1 MTQINSYNGGA
12 ALPGDTVTRD
22 KIKSLTL
29 QHNPTGEGQAT
40 DVVYSPL
47 EGKTVPVRNLVIKDV
62 AGNTVGIYD
71 PLANAATEI
80 EIPDNVREPSF
91 DTGHALGTAS
101 QDTVV
106 LPTGKT
112 INGGVVQ
119 FNVLLG
125 ISSDGLGVEYTR
137 PVLKVLV
144 NGTVFGPPM
153 SPIIDESIS
162 DERTFGFSFCGEL
175 PSGALSF
182 QYERVST
189 RTHTVSV
196 RYSILYGVVGESR
209 GGGGG
214 SGDNDKVAVEKGKT
228 AGYLKDIL
236 VSASDMITLIPSG
249 NRLVVNVNLDYS
261 SDPKLATMDE
271 SQVDAATSN
280 YGGYQLKSGYSQLVW
295 DDDTSQSYSW
305 LNAKVYQCMRLADA
319 QGTITKCNIALCGS
333 LSFST
338 PAPCFNVGIF
348 DLQGRLLGQSGLKFY
363 GDAFTSNQEM
373 CEVNMV
379 EASDGS
385 LNLKRNTRYIVQL
398 WTCGVQVAGLDRS
411 TNYNYVYD
419 YDLRQ
424 NLETSTNLPKFLPTD
439 ASMSKASVIPM
450 VSFGAESLT

>member
-40 DVVYSPL
+40 DVVYNPL
-47 EGKTVPVRNLVIKDV
+47 EGKTVPVRNLVIKDG

-71 PLANAATEI
+71 PLANTATEI

-91 DTGHALGTAS
+91 DTGYALGTAS

-112 INGGVVQ
+112 VNGGVVQ

-144 NGTVFGPPM
+144 DGTVFGYPM

-175 PSGALSF
+175 PSGTLSF

-196 RYSILYGVVGESR
+196 RYSILYGVVGGSR

-214 SGDNDKVAVEKGKT
+214 SGDNDKVAVEKGKP
-228 AGYLKDIL
+228 AGYLKDVL
-236 VSASDMITLIPSG
+236 VSASDMVTLVQSG

-280 YGGYQLKSGYSQLVW
+280 YGGYQLTSGYSQLVW
-295 DDDTSQSYSW
+295 DDNTSQSYSW

-333 LSFST
+333 LSFSS

-348 DLQGRLLGQSGLKFY
+348 DLEGNQLGQSGLKFY

-373 CEVNMV
+373 CEVDMV
-379 EASDGS
+379 EAYDGS

-398 WTCGVQVAGLDRS
+398 WTCGIQVAGLDRS

-424 NLETSTNLPKFLPTD
+424 NLETSTNLPKFLPID
-439 ASMSKASVIPM
+439 ASMSRASVIPM
-450 VSFGAESLT
+450 ISFGAESLT

>member
-12 ALPGDTVTRD
+12 ALPGDTVARD
-22 KIKSLTL
+22 NIKSLIL

-71 PLANAATEI
+71 PLANTATEI
-80 EIPDNVREPSF
+80 EIPDNAREPSF
-91 DTGHALGTAS
+91 DTGYALGTAGK
-101 QDTVV
+101 DTVI

-112 INGGVVQ
+112 VNGGIVQ
-119 FNVLLG
+119 FNVLLD
-125 ISSDGLGVEYTR
+125 ISSDGLGVEYTH

-144 NGTVFGPPM
+144 DGTVFGPPM

-175 PSGALSF
+175 PSGTLSF
-182 QYERVST
+182 QYERVSS

-196 RYSILYGVVGESR
+196 RYSILYGVVGGSR

-236 VSASDMITLIPSG
+236 VSASDMVTLVPSG

-280 YGGYQLKSGYSQLVW
+280 YGGYQLNSGYSQLVW
-295 DDDTSQSYSW
+295 DDDASQSYSW
-305 LNAKVYQCMRLADA
+305 LNAKVYQCIRLADA
-319 QGTITKCNIALCGS
+319 QGTITKCNIALCGT
-333 LSFST
+333 LAFNT

-348 DLQGRLLGQSGLKFY
+348 DLAGNLLGQSGLKFY

-379 EASDGS
+379 ESYDGS

-398 WTCGVQVAGLDRS
+398 WTCGLQVAGLDRS
-411 TNYNYVYD
+411 KNYNYVYD

-424 NLETSTNLPKFLPTD
+424 NLETSVNLPKFLPTD
-439 ASMSKASVIPM
+439 TSMSRASVIPM
-450 VSFGAESLT
+450 ISFGAESLT